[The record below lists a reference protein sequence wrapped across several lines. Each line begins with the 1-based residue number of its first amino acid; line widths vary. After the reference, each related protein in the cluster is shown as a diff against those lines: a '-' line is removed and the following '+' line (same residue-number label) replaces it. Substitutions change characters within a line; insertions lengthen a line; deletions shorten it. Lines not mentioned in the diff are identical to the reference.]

1 MYPSASIIVSVSTH
15 DTPQRHKKSRSL
27 KTRVKLASD
36 NHLQLID
43 RVRKA
48 TPTIT
53 IIMFIGGALFVAP
66 ASAGPLELNVP
77 AGPAAETLTQFGYEC
92 GLDVFFDAT
101 NINTQP
107 TQAVSGR
114 YEPEEALEKMLVGS
128 GLTFSVTRL
137 GVISVVLEPSD
148 QYDSHEAFGPQLLSG
163 SRIGG
168 ATLASASW
176 VTKEVRIEADRPNN
190 YLQTDVSAEVFDY
203 TRQDL
208 DLSGAATTPDWLRT
222 LPFNFGGG
230 PNEGTHLGF
239 DALTNTAFGTGANL
253 RGLGSRATVILVN
266 GRRLA
271 PSGAEGTFTD
281 IANIP
286 LTAVD
291 HIQVVADGE
300 STLYGED
307 AIGGVINFVLRGTSN
322 APNERNVR
330 ETQAVFGGLTAGS
343 LGERLYSQ
351 AFSGQWG
358 QGRGLFSVEYYQ
370 RDALFAS
377 QRARA
382 NSDLRAWG
390 GQNLDTPLGNPGT
403 IISDSGQQWGIP
415 AGQNGVGLQASDL
428 IPGQPHLYSRHLDET
443 VLPREQRL
451 SVIAT
456 GERPVSNNLSAWVEG
471 LFSRRRF
478 DAQAAPITGTLTVPA
493 GTPFYVNPGK
503 GDSVQVEY
511 GFADD
516 LGPVT
521 MKGHVDSSRV
531 SMGFNYEARRDWKV
545 TGSLAYAEERQLDVY
560 ANLVDFV
567 ALQQALART
576 DAGAFNP
583 FGDGSHTDTDT
594 LNSIRVTGKVDY
606 RSVFGVAK
614 LSASGPTV
622 SLPAGDLRL
631 TVGGEYGVQSFKS
644 SVRPNSIA
652 SAPDTNSRRGIAALY
667 AQATAPIFSR
677 HSGAEPLPWLS
688 LSLGVRDEFYSDVG
702 RAFAPQAELTFSP
715 AEWVTFR
722 AGIAKL
728 FRPPNLPDESE
739 TANISAIFP
748 LPDPHSPTGVT
759 RALAWSGGS
768 TDLKA
773 ESAQTFVAGWNF
785 APNAHPRLSASVN
798 YFHTVFANR
807 IETIDLP
814 GNAFI
819 DPQDSWLISRNIS
832 ADVRARVCAHSRFLL
847 GSQQDCL
854 SAPIGA
860 LIDVRTHNAATLK
873 TDGID
878 LTSRYQRDTSFG
890 RLDFR
895 LNGAYVLHYRQAQ
908 TPLSP
913 IVDLRNTAHY
923 PIALRLR
930 GTAGLEYRSFR
941 ASTSVNF
948 QGRYTDI
955 DATPRQP
962 VASWMTTDL
971 TLGYSFRNGELPIV
985 DEAELTLSVEN
996 LFNSSPPYLY
1006 NTAQF
1011 IAYDQEN
1018 GNLLGRQARI
1028 RLQTRW

>member
-1 MYPSASIIVSVSTH
+1 M
-15 DTPQRHKKSRSL
+15 D
-27 KTRVKLASD
+27 RVKTT
-36 NHLQLID
+36 
-43 RVRKA
+43 
-48 TPTIT
+48 TPTIA
-53 IIMFIGGALFVAP
+53 IVMFIGGVIFAAP
-66 ASAGPLELNVP
+66 ASASPLEFSVP
-77 AGPAAETLTQFGYEC
+77 AGPAAETLTQFGYES

-101 NINTQP
+101 NINTQT

-114 YEPEEALEKMLVGS
+114 HEPEEALRMMLVGS

-137 GVISVVLEPSD
+137 GVISVVLEPSA
-148 QYDSHEAFGPQLLSG
+148 QHETHEPFGPQLPSG
-163 SRIGG
+163 SQIRG
-168 ATLASASW
+168 ATLTYASW
-176 VTKEVRIEADRPNN
+176 DTKEVRIEGDRPNN
-190 YLQTDVSAEVFDY
+190 DLPTDVSAEVLNY
-203 TRQDL
+203 TRKDL
-208 DLSGAATTPDWLRT
+208 DGSGATTAQDWLQT

-230 PNEGTHLGF
+230 PNEGTHFGPE
-239 DALTNTAFGTGANL
+239 AMTNTAFGSGANL
-253 RGLGSRATVILVN
+253 RGLGSRVTVILVN

-281 IANIP
+281 IGNIP
-286 LTAVD
+286 FTAVD
-291 HIQVVADGE
+291 HIQVVTDGA

-322 APNERNVR
+322 AR
-330 ETQAVFGGLTAGS
+330 ETQAEFGGPAGS

-351 AFSGQWG
+351 AFSGQLG
-358 QGRGLFSVEYYQ
+358 QWRGLFSVEYYQ

-377 QRARA
+377 ERARA

-390 GQNLDTPLGNPGT
+390 GQNLDTPFGNPGT
-403 IISDSGQQWGIP
+403 IIDDTGQQWGIP

-428 IPGQPHLYSRHLDET
+428 IPGKPNLYSRHLDET
-443 VLPREQRL
+443 VLPRQQRL

-456 GERPVSNNLSAWVEG
+456 GERPVSNNSSAWVEA

-478 DAQAAPITGTLTVPA
+478 DAQKAPITSTLTVPA

-516 LGPVT
+516 LGPVAMT
-521 MKGHVDSSRV
+521 GHVDSSRV
-531 SMGFNYEARRDWKV
+531 SAGFDYEAPRDWKV
-545 TGSLAYAEERQLDVY
+545 TGSLAYSEERQLVGY
-560 ANLVDFV
+560 ANLVDFD
-567 ALQQALART
+567 ALQQALDT
-576 DAGAFNP
+576 GAFNP
-583 FGDGSHTDTDT
+583 FGDGSHTTTDT
-594 LNSIRVTGKVDY
+594 LNSIRVTGKIDY

-614 LSASGPTV
+614 LSASGSAV

-644 SVRPNSIA
+644 SVGPSSIA
-652 SAPDTNSRRGIAALY
+652 SAPDTNSRRNTTALY
-667 AQATAPIFSR
+667 AQATAPIFKH
-677 HSGAEPLPWLS
+677 HSGADPLPWLS

-702 RAFAPQAELTFSP
+702 RSFAPQAELTFRP
-715 AEWVTFR
+715 AKWATFR
-722 AGIAKL
+722 TGIAKL
-728 FRPPNLPDESE
+728 FRPPNLPDQSE

-748 LPDPHSPTGVT
+748 FPDPHSPTGVT
-759 RALAWSGGS
+759 NALAWTGGN
-768 TDLKA
+768 TDLKP
-773 ESAQTFVAGWNF
+773 ESAQTIVAGWDF
-785 APNAHPRLSASVN
+785 APTSHPSLSASLN

-814 GNAFI
+814 GDVFI
-819 DPQDSWLISRNIS
+819 DPQDSWLISRNIG
-832 ADVRARVCAHSRFLL
+832 ADVRAQVCAHSRFLT

-854 SAPIGA
+854 SAPIDA
-860 LIDVRTHNAATLK
+860 LIDVRTQNAATLK

-878 LTSRYQRDTSFG
+878 LRSRYERDTSFG

-895 LNGAYVLHYRQAQ
+895 LIGAYVLHYREAH

-913 IVDLRNTAHY
+913 IVDLRNTDHY

-941 ASTSVNF
+941 ASAGVNF

-955 DATPRQP
+955 GTTPRQP
-962 VASWMTTDL
+962 VSSWMTTDL
-971 TLGYSFRNGELPIV
+971 TLGYGFRNGELPVV
-985 DEAELTLSVEN
+985 DEVELSLSVEN

-1006 NTAQF
+1006 NTDQNV
-1011 IAYDQEN
+1011 AYDQEN
-1018 GNLLGRQARI
+1018 GNLLGRQVRI